1 MEELEDKIENN
12 IRNKVFIGCFS
23 RQNFDEG
30 KAILYK
36 YYLKYYTILNRF
48 ETQRLILYNL
58 IVAERMTTNNNTAM
72 CNYVIQLK
80 KDMDNIENYKY
91 EFTGEYCKMLSY
103 YCDCNLDITKNEKL
117 KYYNFCLKYYRKAY
131 EITQDID
138 SFINLKIIEF
148 SISIVENNFNK
159 VLNIIEDLHILRHVK
174 SEATIK
180 QMLNDLGKINII
192 LYKDVMKNLK
202 YNFEIS
208 I

>member
-1 MEELEDKIENN
+1 MEKLEEKIENE

-36 YYLKYYTILNRF
+36 YYLKYYTRLNHF

-58 IVAERMTTNNNTAM
+58 IIAERMTTNNDTAI
-72 CNYVIQLK
+72 CSYVKQLK
-80 KDMDNIENYKY
+80 KDMDNIENYKH
-91 EFTGEYCKMLSY
+91 EFTGEYCKMLTY
-103 YCDCNLDITKNEKL
+103 YCDCDLDITENEKL
-117 KYYNFCLKYYRKAY
+117 KCYNFCLEYYSKTY
-131 EITQDID
+131 KITQDID

-148 SISIVENNFNK
+148 SISIAEKNFNK
-159 VLNIIEDLHILRHVK
+159 VLKIIEDLHILKHIK
-174 SEATIK
+174 SETTIK
-180 QMLNDLGKINII
+180 QMLNDLSKIDII